1 MAPNSAKHTLY
12 KSWKR
17 AKTEEFDSLS
27 KDSCLV
33 RGMQSCPVDLVWR
46 GLYHIYIYIYIWDA
60 GLLISLRRKWYRGWL
75 RNSQRIP
82 SLVTWSTLHDVC
94 LEPEEAEKHG
104 PVLSNSTFP
113 KTHTDRSKRPVPWD
127 STRTLPKDSYTA
139 HHHTIS

>member
-46 GLYHIYIYIYIWDA
+46 GLYHIYIYIYIY
-60 GLLISLRRKWYRGWL
+60 LRRWFADFASEKM
-75 RNSQRIP
+75 IP
-82 SLVTWSTLHDVC
+82 WV
-94 LEPEEAEKHG
+94 AEKF
-104 PVLSNSTFP
+104 SE
-113 KTHTDRSKRPVPWD
+113 D
-127 STRTLPKDSYTA
+127 SILGHMEHFA
-139 HHHTIS
+139 